1 MRGALSLS
9 MSTKQTPDASGN
21 QGEGDKVS
29 ARHYNDAAT
38 EFAAEG
44 KVPAAAE
51 AAKEFVEAK
60 PGEAASAERA
70 GKQGPPP
77 ATK

>member
-1 MRGALSLS
+1 MRGALSLA
-9 MSTKQTPDASGN
+9 MSTKPTTGASGN

-51 AAKEFVEAK
+51 SAKEFVEAK

-70 GKQGPPP
+70 GKQGPKP